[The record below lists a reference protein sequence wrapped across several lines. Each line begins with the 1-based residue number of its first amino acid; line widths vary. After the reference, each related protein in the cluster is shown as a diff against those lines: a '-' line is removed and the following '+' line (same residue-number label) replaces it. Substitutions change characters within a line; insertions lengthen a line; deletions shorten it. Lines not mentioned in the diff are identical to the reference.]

1 MHKSPWTRLLALMLS
16 CLLAV
21 ACSPLALAE
30 TAATPERTLTISFG
44 GGGSELNFM
53 DAI

>member
-1 MHKSPWTRLLALMLS
+1 MRKTPWTRLLALMLS

-30 TAATPERTLTISFG
+30 TAATLSAR
-44 GGGSELNFM
+44 
-53 DAI
+53 